1 MEDIRQKQQRPSVLR
16 QVSQT
21 ASSQLHEN
29 NAVVFICKEEVDA
42 DSLPQSS
49 SPHMG
54 SSSPRQNHHFLPVRR
69 DVHVQNSMEA
79 RIHDGI
85 SGRTTAL
92 SVGGLCRWP
101 GCDVLSED
109 FPSFLKH
116 LHSEHSPGDRSI
128 AQWKLQQ
135 DVVQCIESQL
145 ILEKQ
150 KLIAMQLHLH
160 LSEHKHTDLAASQWP
175 YSLRLF
181 LPQPPGTEG
190 DRVQQWGIKH
200 PEGRGGQHGPRAPAS
215 AHLLPGSSSQ
225 ASSPIPCLQRRG
237 GLTLTQLQPDF
248 SSSSLSLILP
258 LSSSLSLILPLS
270 SSLSLIL
277 PLSSSLSL
285 ILPLSSSL
293 SLILPLS
300 SSLSLPPSLF
310 LPLSSSLSHP
320 PSHILPLS
328 HPPSLFLP
336 LSSSLSHPPSLFLP
350 LSSSLSLPPSLILP
364 LSSSLSLP
372 TSLILPLSSSL
383 SHPPSLFLPLSHPP
397 SLILPLRQ
405 WSRTLMSQTGSGN
418 VTKEGKQVR
427 PGSPKGT
434 QGVELEQ
441 CQGLELEPGLGLVAG
456 LTEGQQSGAS
466 NNLVPSIEC
475 YKYNNIRPPYTYAYL
490 IRWSILES
498 TDKQCTLNDIYNWF
512 TTMFFYFR
520 HNTAT
525 WKNAVRHNL
534 SLHKCF
540 VRVEGGKG
548 AVWTVDETEYQRRK
562 GQKYH
567 RDCAVKWISPYS
579 HYCVEE
585 P

>member
-1 MEDIRQKQQRPSVLR
+1 MFVLCRKCCYLLFFDSEKLKDYSCTDISAKIINIITGIEPLKKIKWNLVCINRNAPVPDPQEVFIRQKLVKLKLVELVVLSVTSSTSYWCFFSQSWSSMEDIRQKQQRPSVLR

-21 ASSQLHEN
+21 ASSQPH
-29 NAVVFICKEEVDA
+29 EVDA

-69 DVHVQNSMEA
+69 DVQVQNSMEA

-181 LPQPPGTEG
+181 LPHPPGTEG
-190 DRVQQWGIKH
+190 DSVQQWGIKH

-215 AHLLPGSSSQ
+215 AHLLP
-225 ASSPIPCLQRRG
+225 
-237 GLTLTQLQPDF
+237 D
-248 SSSSLSLILP
+248 
-258 LSSSLSLILPLS
+258 
-270 SSLSLIL
+270 
-277 PLSSSLSL
+277 
-285 ILPLSSSL
+285 
-293 SLILPLS
+293 
-300 SSLSLPPSLF
+300 
-310 LPLSSSLSHP
+310 
-320 PSHILPLS
+320 
-328 HPPSLFLP
+328 
-336 LSSSLSHPPSLFLP
+336 
-350 LSSSLSLPPSLILP
+350 
-364 LSSSLSLP
+364 
-372 TSLILPLSSSL
+372 
-383 SHPPSLFLPLSHPP
+383 
-397 SLILPLRQ
+397 
-405 WSRTLMSQTGSGN
+405 
-418 VTKEGKQVR
+418 
-427 PGSPKGT
+427 
-434 QGVELEQ
+434 
-441 CQGLELEPGLGLVAG
+441 
-456 LTEGQQSGAS
+456 
-466 NNLVPSIEC
+466 LVPSIEC

-498 TDKQCTLNDIYNWF
+498 TDKQCTLNEIYNWF

>member
-1 MEDIRQKQQRPSVLR
+1 MEDIRQEQQRPSVLR

-21 ASSQLHEN
+21 ASSQPHEN

-49 SPHMG
+49 SPHMD
-54 SSSPRQNHHFLPVRR
+54 SSSHRQNHHFLPVRR

-160 LSEHKHTDLAASQWP
+160 LSEHKHTDLTASQWP
-175 YSLRLF
+175 HSLRLF

-215 AHLLPGSSSQ
+215 AHLLPD
-225 ASSPIPCLQRRG
+225 L
-237 GLTLTQLQPDF
+237 
-248 SSSSLSLILP
+248 
-258 LSSSLSLILPLS
+258 
-270 SSLSLIL
+270 
-277 PLSSSLSL
+277 
-285 ILPLSSSL
+285 
-293 SLILPLS
+293 
-300 SSLSLPPSLF
+300 
-310 LPLSSSLSHP
+310 
-320 PSHILPLS
+320 
-328 HPPSLFLP
+328 
-336 LSSSLSHPPSLFLP
+336 
-350 LSSSLSLPPSLILP
+350 
-364 LSSSLSLP
+364 
-372 TSLILPLSSSL
+372 
-383 SHPPSLFLPLSHPP
+383 
-397 SLILPLRQ
+397 
-405 WSRTLMSQTGSGN
+405 
-418 VTKEGKQVR
+418 
-427 PGSPKGT
+427 
-434 QGVELEQ
+434 VE
-441 CQGLELEPGLGLVAG
+441 
-456 LTEGQQSGAS
+456 
-466 NNLVPSIEC
+466 SIEC
-475 YKYNNIRPPYTYAYL
+475 YKYNNIRPPYTYACL
-490 IRWSILES
+490 IRWAILEAA
-498 TDKQCTLNDIYNWF
+498 DKQCTLNEIYNWF
-512 TTMFFYFR
+512 TVMFFYFR